1 MLINIVS
8 GESLMRSLL
17 RKFILIFLP
26 IALIASIFLSVA
38 MGSVNIG
45 VEKVWGILL
54 SNVGIPIPVTWTEG
68 ERAIVLVLRF
78 PRAIAAIVV
87 GGMLGIAGVAA
98 QGLFKNPIAEP
109 YIIGISSAAGFG
121 TAMTLSLGLYFL
133 GMFTS
138 PIISFTTAILA
149 IGIIYKLSQTRYRL
163 SMSALLLSGIAI
175 SFFFSALTSF
185 LLYTSEE
192 QIHYIMYNL
201 MGSFWGVTWTEVYI
215 LFSIFVFGIISLFY
229 LGRDLN
235 LMVFGDETAQTTG
248 VNVERSKKW
257 ILLIMTVLTSV
268 TVAFCGSIG
277 FVGLIIPHLM
287 RFIVGSNHRALI
299 PATGI
304 AGGILLLWADVLART
319 LIAPLEIPVG
329 IFTALLGGPFFVY
342 LVLKRK
348 KEGEFA

>member
-1 MLINIVS
+1 MAI
-8 GESLMRSLL
+8 
-17 RKFILIFLP
+17 
-26 IALIASIFLSVA
+26 
-38 MGSVNIG
+38 GSVVID

-54 SNVGIPIPVTWTEG
+54 SNIGIPVPVTWTEG
-68 ERAIVLVLRF
+68 EQVIINVLRF
-78 PRAIAAIVV
+78 PRTMAAIIA

-121 TAMTLSLGLYFL
+121 TAITLSMGLFFL
-133 GMFTS
+133 GIFTS
-138 PIISFTTAILA
+138 PIVSFTTAILA

-185 LLYTSEE
+185 LLYISEE

-201 MGSFWGVTWTEVYI
+201 MGSFWGVTWIEVYI
-215 LFSIFVFGIISLFY
+215 LSCIFVFGIIFLFY
-229 LGRDLN
+229 YGRDLN

-248 VNVERSKKW
+248 VNVEKSKRW
-257 ILLIMTVLTSV
+257 ILLIMTALTSI

-277 FVGLIIPHLM
+277 FVGLIVPHMM
-287 RFIVGSNHRALI
+287 RFIFGSNHRALI
-299 PATGI
+299 PTTAL
-304 AGGILLLWADVLART
+304 AGGILLLWADILART

-348 KEGEFA
+348 KEGDFA